1 MSERMKLVTTAVHY
15 PLSGAVGVEGMEWV
29 DRAVVT
35 VPDDP
40 AGVAGVRL
48 EGLFNAAWSKYWMLR
63 EALGGEEG
71 VRVVVHDADMVLS
84 EVLLAR
90 VRRAV
95 EVCGDRAVLLGLAG
109 RRVCREVPVRGLVP
123 RWYLERHEGVIG
135 YFQVDGGARLGMWE
149 GGGVWGEAHEDWV
162 FAMGYGEGNCVAL
175 PFASHHVGGVS
186 RHWSGYEGRLETGG
200 GGDVVRGVRAG
211 EWFGEA
217 LRGRVVVVLGVYG
230 PDDAVGLAG
239 VVGEGGEVLVVD
251 SWELDQGEVARV
263 EDLPEWLCGI
273 AGWRAGAWRRCREAR
288 WRGEEMPPLGESVV
302 PLFLELIAADR
313 RLTRERFEEGVRGVA
328 GGVVRILGEGGID
341 PLADGAVR
349 EGVDGLWLGGEIG
362 YGVVMREVP
371 RWRRRMRGCEGVICG
386 AFYDVVNWP
395 ESAAAVGM
403 LLGTPEVVAEDGQWL
418 KRSPVVSGGG
428 GGYPRGLPLDDA
440 ELEGVAGGAGVVFCQ
455 ESRAGDVL
463 EGLMVSLHSLREHWA
478 GEVVVLYSGVESPAV
493 RVACARYGA
502 WYREVPGPDEEGE
515 ADEGEEESVR
525 VDVEAMVREWSPF
538 VRTLWIEAG
547 VIGHGKQ
554 IGKWARRAGD
564 GRKVVREGVRELEVL
579 RLRRGMEGRSAG
591 ERVRLEGEVMRAW
604 AVTVRVRWDAAVVTG
619 LLRDDL
625 AGFGR
630 NWMATSWRYAAVRME
645 EEWRIRVPVPVYV
658 GLCEVGAEEVGAA
671 LPAGPEGSCAV
682 VRLMPVAGWPGPEAG
697 EPYWTAALGAAAV
710 RAETEWLIYV
720 DPMMHP
726 SSGAELFL
734 GHRMRGGEETDV
746 YAPGWAFRRI
756 GEEESGWIGRVFG
769 GDGLEGGEVRVPE
782 ELGLG
787 RLMRHVRLGP
797 PATMVRREV
806 MKDALA
812 EWLAMG
818 GDMPF
823 EVFLSLRLW
832 REAVRRGGS
841 VGTTR
846 VTGAGVEV
854 CRPVEW
860 GWRL

>member
-1 MSERMKLVTTAVHY
+1 MSEGMKLVTTAVHY
-15 PLSGAVGVEGMEWV
+15 PLSGSVGLGGVEWV
-29 DRAVVT
+29 ERVVVT

-40 AGVAGVRL
+40 GVVGGKRVG
-48 EGLFNAAWSKYWMLR
+48 GLFNAAWSKYWMLR
-63 EALGGEEG
+63 EGLGGEEG
-71 VRVVVHDADMVLS
+71 VRAVVHDADMVLS

-109 RRVCREVPVRGLVP
+109 RRICREVPRRGLVP

-135 YFQVDGGARLGMWE
+135 YFQVDQGSRLGRWE
-149 GGGVWGEAHEDWV
+149 GGGEWGEAHEDWV

-186 RHWSGYEGRLETGG
+186 RHWSGYEGRLEA
-200 GGDVVRGVRAG
+200 GGDGGERTLVGAG

-217 LRGRVVVVLGVYG
+217 LCGRVVVVLGVYG
-230 PDDAVGLAG
+230 PEDAVGLAG
-239 VVGEGGEVLVVD
+239 VVGVGGEVLVVD
-251 SWELDQGEVARV
+251 RWELDQGKVERV

-273 AGWRAGAWRRCREAR
+273 AGWRAGAWRRCREAW
-288 WRGEEMPPLGESVV
+288 WRGEAAPSLEESVV
-302 PLFLELIAADR
+302 PLFLELIEADR
-313 RLTRERFEEGVRGVA
+313 RLTRERFEEGVRGVS
-328 GGVVRILGEGGID
+328 GGAVRILGEGGSD
-341 PLADGAVR
+341 PLEDGAVR
-349 EGVDGLWLGGEIG
+349 EGVDGLWIGGEIG

-395 ESAAAVGM
+395 ESTAAVGM
-403 LLGTPEVVAEDGQWL
+403 LLGTPEVVAVDGQWL
-418 KRSPVVSGGG
+418 KRSPRVSGDGA
-428 GGYPRGLPLDDA
+428 GYPRGLPLDDA
-440 ELEGVAGGAGVVFCQ
+440 ELEGVVGGAGVVFCQ
-455 ESRAGDVL
+455 ESRAGGVL

-478 GEVVVLYSGVESPAV
+478 GEVVVLYSGAESPAV

-502 WYREVPGPDEEGE
+502 RYREVPGEDEE
-515 ADEGEEESVR
+515 DEGEEGSVR
-525 VDVEAMVREWSPF
+525 VDVERMVREGSPF
-538 VRTLWIEAG
+538 VRTLWIETG
-547 VIGHGKQ
+547 VIGNGKQ
-554 IGKWARRAGD
+554 IGKWARRVRD
-564 GRKVVREGVRELEVL
+564 GRKGVRGIVKEVEVL
-579 RLRRGMEGRSAG
+579 RLRRGMEGRSEG
-591 ERVRLEGEVMRAW
+591 ERVRLEREVMRAW

-625 AGFGR
+625 DGFGR
-630 NWMATSWRYAAVRME
+630 NWMATSWRYGAATME

-671 LPAGPEGSCAV
+671 MVEGPDGSCAV
-682 VRLMPVAGWPGPEAG
+682 VTLMPVAGWPGPDAG

-756 GEEESGWIGRVFG
+756 GVEESEWIGRVFG
-769 GDGLEGGEVRVPE
+769 GDGLEGGVVPVPE
-782 ELGLG
+782 ELELG
-787 RLMRHVRLGP
+787 WLMRHVRLGP

-806 MKDALA
+806 MKDVLA
-812 EWLAMG
+812 EWLAMA

-823 EVFLSLRLW
+823 EVFLTLRLW
-832 REAVRRGGS
+832 REAVRRGAS
-841 VGTTR
+841 VRMTR
-846 VTGAGVEV
+846 HTGAGVEV

>member
-1 MSERMKLVTTAVHY
+1 MGGVDWVERV
-15 PLSGAVGVEGMEWV
+15 
-29 DRAVVT
+29 VVT

-40 AGVAGVRL
+40 GVVGGKRVG
-48 EGLFNAAWSKYWMLR
+48 GLFNAAWSKYWMLR

-71 VRVVVHDADMVLS
+71 VRAVLHDADMVLS

-109 RRVCREVPVRGLVP
+109 RRICREVPRRGLVP

-135 YFQVDGGARLGMWE
+135 YFQVDQGSRLGRWE
-149 GGGVWGEAHEDWV
+149 GGGEWGEAHEDWV

-186 RHWSGYEGRLETGG
+186 RHWSGYEGRLEA
-200 GGDVVRGVRAG
+200 GGDSGEGKVVGAG

-217 LRGRVVVVLGVYG
+217 LCGRVVVVLGVYG
-230 PDDAVGLAG
+230 PEDAVGLAG
-239 VVGEGGEVLVVD
+239 VVGVGGEVLVVD
-251 SWELDQGEVARV
+251 RWELDQGKVERV

-273 AGWRAGAWRRCREAR
+273 AGWRAGAWRRCREAW
-288 WRGEEMPPLGESVV
+288 WRGEAAPSLEESVV
-302 PLFLELIAADR
+302 PLFLELIEADR
-313 RLTRERFEEGVRGVA
+313 RLTRERFEEGVRGVS
-328 GGVVRILGEGGID
+328 GGVVRILGEGGSD
-341 PLADGAVR
+341 PLEDGVVR
-349 EGVDGLWLGGEIG
+349 EGVDGLWIGGEIG

-371 RWRRRMRGCEGVICG
+371 RWRRKMRGCEGVICG

-395 ESAAAVGM
+395 ESTAAVGM
-403 LLGTPEVVAEDGQWL
+403 LLGTPEVVAVDGQWL
-418 KRSPVVSGGG
+418 KRSPGRAGDG
-428 GGYPRGLPLDDA
+428 AGYPRGLPLDDA

-463 EGLMVSLHSLREHWA
+463 ERLMVSLHSVREHWA
-478 GEVVVLYSGVESPAV
+478 GEVVVLYSGAESPAV

-502 WYREVPGPDEEGE
+502 WYREVPGPDEE
-515 ADEGEEESVR
+515 DEGEEDRAR
-525 VDVEAMVREWSPF
+525 VDVERMVRDWSPF
-538 VRTLWIEAG
+538 GRTLWIETG
-547 VIGHGKQ
+547 VIGNGKQ
-554 IGKWARRAGD
+554 IGKWARRVGD
-564 GRKVVREGVRELEVL
+564 GRKGVRGTVKEVEVL
-579 RLRRGMEGRSAG
+579 RLRRGMEGRSEG
-591 ERVRLEGEVMRAW
+591 ERVRLEREVMRAW

-625 AGFGR
+625 DGFGR
-630 NWMATSWRYAAVRME
+630 NWMATSWRYGAAVLE
-645 EEWRIRVPVPVYV
+645 EEWRVRVPVPVYV
-658 GLCEVGAEEVGAA
+658 GLCEVGAAEVGAA
-671 LPAGPEGSCAV
+671 MVEGPDGSCAV
-682 VRLMPVAGWPGPEAG
+682 VTLMPVAGWPGPDAG

-756 GEEESGWIGRVFG
+756 GVEESEWIGRVFG
-769 GDGLEGGEVRVPE
+769 GDGLEGGAVPVPE
-782 ELGLG
+782 ELELG

-806 MKDALA
+806 MKDVLA
-812 EWLAMG
+812 EWLAMA

-823 EVFLSLRLW
+823 EVFLTLRLW

-841 VGTTR
+841 VRMTR
-846 VTGAGVEV
+846 HTGAGVEV

>member
-1 MSERMKLVTTAVHY
+1 MSERLKLVTTAVHY
-15 PLSGAVGVEGMEWV
+15 PLSGCVGMGGVDWVERV
-29 DRAVVT
+29 VVT

-40 AGVAGVRL
+40 GVVGGKRVG
-48 EGLFNAAWSKYWMLR
+48 GLFNAAWSKYWMLR

-71 VRVVVHDADMVLS
+71 VRAVLHDADMVLS

-109 RRVCREVPVRGLVP
+109 RRICREVPRRGLVP

-135 YFQVDGGARLGMWE
+135 YFQVDQGSRLGRWE
-149 GGGVWGEAHEDWV
+149 GGGEWGEAHEDWV

-186 RHWSGYEGRLETGG
+186 RHWSGYEGRLEA
-200 GGDVVRGVRAG
+200 GGDSGEGKVVGAG

-217 LRGRVVVVLGVYG
+217 LCGRVVVVLGVYG
-230 PDDAVGLAG
+230 PEDAVGLAG
-239 VVGEGGEVLVVD
+239 VVGVGGEVLVVD
-251 SWELDQGEVARV
+251 RWELDQGKVERV

-273 AGWRAGAWRRCREAR
+273 AGWRAGAWRRCREAW
-288 WRGEEMPPLGESVV
+288 WRGEAAPSLEESVV
-302 PLFLELIAADR
+302 PLFLELIEADR
-313 RLTRERFEEGVRGVA
+313 RLTRERFEEGVRGVS
-328 GGVVRILGEGGID
+328 GGVVRILGEGGSD
-341 PLADGAVR
+341 PLEDGVVR
-349 EGVDGLWLGGEIG
+349 EGVDGLWIGGEIG

-371 RWRRRMRGCEGVICG
+371 RWRRKMRGCEGVICG

-395 ESAAAVGM
+395 ESTAAVGM
-403 LLGTPEVVAEDGQWL
+403 LLGTPEVVAVDGQWL
-418 KRSPVVSGGG
+418 KRSPGRAGDG
-428 GGYPRGLPLDDA
+428 AGYPRGLPLDDA

-463 EGLMVSLHSLREHWA
+463 ERLMVSLHSVREHWA
-478 GEVVVLYSGVESPAV
+478 GEVVVLYSGAESPAV

-502 WYREVPGPDEEGE
+502 WYREVPGPDEE
-515 ADEGEEESVR
+515 DEGEEDRAR
-525 VDVEAMVREWSPF
+525 VDVERMVRDWSPF
-538 VRTLWIEAG
+538 GRTLWIETG
-547 VIGHGKQ
+547 VIGNGKQ
-554 IGKWARRAGD
+554 IGKWARRVGD
-564 GRKVVREGVRELEVL
+564 GRKGVRGTVKEVEVL
-579 RLRRGMEGRSAG
+579 RLRRGMEGRSEG
-591 ERVRLEGEVMRAW
+591 ERVRLEREVMRAW

-625 AGFGR
+625 DGFGR
-630 NWMATSWRYAAVRME
+630 NWMATSWRYGAAVLE
-645 EEWRIRVPVPVYV
+645 EEWRVRVPVPVYV
-658 GLCEVGAEEVGAA
+658 GLCEVGAAEVGAA
-671 LPAGPEGSCAV
+671 MVEGPDGSCAV
-682 VRLMPVAGWPGPEAG
+682 VTLMPVAGWPGPDAG

-756 GEEESGWIGRVFG
+756 GVEESEWIGRVFG
-769 GDGLEGGEVRVPE
+769 GDGLEGGAVPVPE
-782 ELGLG
+782 ELELG

-806 MKDALA
+806 MKDVLA
-812 EWLAMG
+812 EWLAMA

-823 EVFLSLRLW
+823 EVFLTLRLW

-841 VGTTR
+841 VRMTR
-846 VTGAGVEV
+846 HTGAGVEV